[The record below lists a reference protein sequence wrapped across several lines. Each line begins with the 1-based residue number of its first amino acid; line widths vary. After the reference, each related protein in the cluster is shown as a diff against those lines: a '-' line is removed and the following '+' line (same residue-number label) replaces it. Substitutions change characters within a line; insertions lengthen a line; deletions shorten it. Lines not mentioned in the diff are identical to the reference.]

1 MKHLLGVLALV
12 AAQAVITPTASA
24 AVDEATVQALI
35 KRIEQQ
41 EARIAELERVVAG
54 AAGQTAPAAATPP
67 APPAPAPAQV
77 AGPKVETKGGLK
89 VDSADGKNSFSF
101 GGRIQADVA
110 EYRDDQAANGKA
122 AFGDGTAFRR
132 VRFDVKGKFLED
144 WGYRVQYD
152 LLEGGAAGI
161 KDAYIT
167 FERFAPWILQVGQ
180 FFQPFGLERQTSSNN
195 ITFLER
201 AMPTNALTPDRH
213 VGIQLSS
220 GGAIGDGK
228 LGDAVPFWTAEVGLF
243 GMRAQ
248 DDNASLGDDESR
260 DLTGR
265 VTIAPIYS
273 GNRLLQIGASYRLH
287 EPNDSGTFTRY
298 RDRPEAF
305 VSQVRLV
312 DTGDLSG
319 TTGLVADFSQ
329 IGVDV
334 AAMWGPVAAQAE
346 WMKTEVS
353 RRGGLSD
360 PTFSGG
366 YAQVSW
372 LVTGESRGF
381 KPAEAV
387 HDKLKPKQAFGREGW
402 GAWELAV
409 RYSTLDL
416 TDGGVIGGEEDNLT
430 LGLNWYANENLRF
443 MANYVKVLDLD
454 RPGNGFN
461 RIEPDIFQVRA
472 QVTW

>member
-1 MKHLLGVLALV
+1 MKHLLGALALL
-12 AAQAVITPTASA
+12 AAQAAITDTAAA

-41 EARIAELERVVAG
+41 EARIAELERAIAG
-54 AAGQTAPAAATPP
+54 STAPTAQAAPSAPPTPP
-67 APPAPAPAQV
+67 PPAQV

-89 VDSADGKNSFSF
+89 VDSPDGRNSFSF

-110 EYRDDQAANGKA
+110 DYSDDQAANGRA

-132 VRFDVKGKFLED
+132 VRFDVKGKFMED
-144 WGYRVQYD
+144 WAYRVQYD
-152 LLEGGAAGI
+152 FLDTGAAGV
-161 KDAYIT
+161 KDAYIAY
-167 FERFAPWILQVGQ
+167 EGFAPWTVQVGQ

-201 AMPTNALTPDRH
+201 AMATNALTPDRH
-213 VGIQLSS
+213 IGIQFS
-220 GGAIGDGK
+220 GGGALGNGK
-228 LGDAVPFWTAEVGLF
+228 LGDPVPFWTAEVGLF

-248 DDNASLGDDESR
+248 DDSASSADDESR

-265 VTIAPIYS
+265 FTIAPIYT
-273 GNRLLQIGASYRLH
+273 GTDLLQFGASFRLH
-287 EPNDSGTFTRY
+287 EPNDSGTFTRF

-312 DTGDLSG
+312 DSGDLSG
-319 TTGLVADFSQ
+319 ATGLVEDFTQ

-334 AAMWGPVAAQAE
+334 SAMWGPVAAQAE
-346 WMKTEVS
+346 WMRTEVS

-360 PTFSGG
+360 PTFTGG
-366 YAQVSW
+366 YAQLSW

-387 HDKLKPKQAFGREGW
+387 HDRLKPKHAFGPEGW

-409 RYSTLDL
+409 RYSTIDL
-416 TDGGVIGGEEDNLT
+416 TDDGVVGGEEDNLT

-443 MANYVKVLDLD
+443 MANYVRVLELD
-454 RPGNGFN
+454 RPGNGLDG
-461 RIEPDIFQVRA
+461 IEPNIIQVRA

>member
-89 VDSADGKNSFSF
+89 VDSADGKYSFSF

-167 FERFAPWILQVGQ
+167 FERFAPWILQVGAVL
-180 FFQPFGLERQTSSNN
+180 PALRARAPDELEQHHVP
-195 ITFLER
+195 R
-201 AMPTNALTPDRH
+201 ARNAHQR
-213 VGIQLSS
+213 
-220 GGAIGDGK
+220 A
-228 LGDAVPFWTAEVGLF
+228 DA
-243 GMRAQ
+243 
-248 DDNASLGDDESR
+248 
-260 DLTGR
+260 
-265 VTIAPIYS
+265 
-273 GNRLLQIGASYRLH
+273 
-287 EPNDSGTFTRY
+287 
-298 RDRPEAF
+298 
-305 VSQVRLV
+305 
-312 DTGDLSG
+312 
-319 TTGLVADFSQ
+319 
-329 IGVDV
+329 
-334 AAMWGPVAAQAE
+334 
-346 WMKTEVS
+346 
-353 RRGGLSD
+353 
-360 PTFSGG
+360 
-366 YAQVSW
+366 
-372 LVTGESRGF
+372 
-381 KPAEAV
+381 
-387 HDKLKPKQAFGREGW
+387 
-402 GAWELAV
+402 
-409 RYSTLDL
+409 
-416 TDGGVIGGEEDNLT
+416 
-430 LGLNWYANENLRF
+430 
-443 MANYVKVLDLD
+443 
-454 RPGNGFN
+454 
-461 RIEPDIFQVRA
+461 
-472 QVTW
+472 